1 MTVLMIWR
9 HLSAYR
15 LLRPITTACA
25 TPGRCAGGY
34 STGDVMPQN
43 SMNYEGRRGGTHH
56 NTCKAKDQFPRKGL
70 VNGAVA
76 HNGCQAASTTT
87 SESTPAGTLNGT
99 KPQCMVNGYINH
111 GYKGKSTTAAR
122 PRTHGSTISA
132 ATDAPAAGRVHSAS
146 IPGGI
151 PVNGTTR
158 LDSAA
163 SLCNSKQM
171 APQPNLSA
179 TAKSQRR
186 REKCRRRKRNP
197 EVVYPENPPLSQM
210 PPQEEEDWEGEIQEV
225 TLTNWENICFGNRP
239 YGPQDVIHFSLRDLT
254 LKQRDTVDLP
264 VTANYSPAIHHR
276 LPVRWSCYGIPTQ
289 PGQFADAD
297 DNSRTH
303 VHHHLHQHINT

>member
-239 YGPQDVIHFSLRDLT
+239 YATAGRMFIITCISTSTPDTRRAVGPISSGCGW
-254 LKQRDTVDLP
+254 
-264 VTANYSPAIHHR
+264 SPAAGGPLNGLSHHKSVGGCCVGGVEHWG
-276 LPVRWSCYGIPTQ
+276 L
-289 PGQFADAD
+289 
-297 DNSRTH
+297 
-303 VHHHLHQHINT
+303 HL